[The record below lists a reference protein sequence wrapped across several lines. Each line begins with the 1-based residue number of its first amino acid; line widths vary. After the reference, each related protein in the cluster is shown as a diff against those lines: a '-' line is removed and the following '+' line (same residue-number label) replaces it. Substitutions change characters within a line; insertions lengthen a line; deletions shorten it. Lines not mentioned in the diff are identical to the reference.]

1 MNGSNS
7 LLTVNHLATSQ
18 QLMSHDIG
26 NNISPTNVLL
36 NNDISSPQNFKSQMN
51 SSSNNLLPH
60 PILSSNIC
68 NQIPKMDYFGLFH
81 SSNATDSRELD
92 ISHTS
97 PNPHDLPTPSISLLN
112 SNEETNH
119 FSFNFDNISVGKGSP
134 FINNIAT
141 PLAPHSIPSSNAS
154 HVANSEEPLILI
166 SESNN
171 VARADEDIDDLTKL
185 KNIRLSNVNRL
196 IVAQLNINSLRNKFH
211 TLIDIVSG
219 KVDILVLT
227 ETKLDETFPKNQ
239 FLI

>member
-1 MNGSNS
+1 
-7 LLTVNHLATSQ
+7 
-18 QLMSHDIG
+18 
-26 NNISPTNVLL
+26 
-36 NNDISSPQNFKSQMN
+36 MN

-60 PILSSNIC
+60 SILSSNIC
-68 NQIPKMDYFGLFH
+68 NQIPKMDYFGLFQ

-97 PNPHDLPTPSISLLN
+97 SNPHDLPTPSISLLN

-154 HVANSEEPLILI
+154 HVANSGEPLILI

-171 VARADEDIDDLTKL
+171 EARADEDIDDLTKL

-239 FLI
+239 FLIEGFAVPFPLDRNDHGGGVMIYAREDIPCKI